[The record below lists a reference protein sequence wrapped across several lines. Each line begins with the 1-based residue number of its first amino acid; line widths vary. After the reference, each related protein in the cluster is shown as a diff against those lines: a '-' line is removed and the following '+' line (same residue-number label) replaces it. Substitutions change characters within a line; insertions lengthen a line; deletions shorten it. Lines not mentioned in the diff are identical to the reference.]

1 MAEEKQTVNKD
12 MTIGEVV
19 KKYPQ
24 TVPVFFKHGLAC
36 VGCHVANWET
46 VEQGAVSHGIQNL
59 DDLIRDLNKVA
70 APAAA

>member
-1 MAEEKQTVNKD
+1 MAEDKAIITKD

-24 TVPVFFKHGLAC
+24 TVPVFFRHGLAC

-46 VEQGAVSHGIQNL
+46 VEQGVISHGIQDL
-59 DDLIRDLNKVA
+59 DALLQDLNLAVA
-70 APAAA
+70 

>member
-1 MAEEKQTVNKD
+1 MTEEKATIDKD

-19 KKYPQ
+19 KNHPQ

-46 VEQGAVSHGIQNL
+46 VEQGAISHGIQDL
-59 DDLIRDLNKVA
+59 DGLLRDLNKVA
-70 APAAA
+70 APAA

>member
-1 MAEEKQTVNKD
+1 MAEDKATITRD

-19 KKYPQ
+19 KKHPQ

-46 VEQGAVSHGIQNL
+46 VEQGAISHGIHDL
-59 DDLIRDLNKVA
+59 DALLRDLNQAVA
-70 APAAA
+70 

>member
-36 VGCHVANWET
+36 VGCHVAAWET
-46 VEQGAVSHGIQNL
+46 VEQGAVSHGIMDVDAL
-59 DDLIRDLNKVA
+59 LRDLNKVA
-70 APAAA
+70 APAA

>member
-1 MAEEKQTVNKD
+1 MAEEKATINKN

-19 KKYPQ
+19 NRHPQ

-46 VEQGAVSHGIQNL
+46 VEQGAISHGIQ
-59 DDLIRDLNKVA
+59 DVDGLIRDLNKAA

>member
-1 MAEEKQTVNKD
+1 MAEDRATITKD

-19 KKYPQ
+19 RNHPQ

-46 VEQGAVSHGIQNL
+46 VEQGAISHGIQ
-59 DDLIRDLNKVA
+59 DLEALLRDLNKVTG
-70 APAAA
+70 